1 MHNKENIEETVS
13 EHAGTQGTSK
23 IDLSKASD
31 KSETRTPVIQAGPAV
46 IVPSVVFLLREAQ
59 HRTSRF
65 RLGEMVQPSRP
76 QLSDGK
82 RASDDRSATK
92 SSNSSNSDSVLD
104 APGPGKQS
112 GLQASG
118 SVTVKRPSRDE
129 DSTKARPAR
138 KRRKVE
144 PVIQQGPLRRST
156 RNRKPKKRD
165 C

>member
-1 MHNKENIEETVS
+1 MYNAIGQ
-13 EHAGTQGTSK
+13 ADTQGTSN
-23 IDLSKASD
+23 IDLPKASD
-31 KSETRTPVIQAGPAV
+31 RSETRTPVIQAGPVV

-82 RASDDRSATK
+82 RATK
-92 SSNSSNSDSVLD
+92 SPNSSNSDSLLD

-112 GLQASG
+112 GLQAFG
-118 SVTVKRPSRDE
+118 SVTVKRPWQDE
-129 DSTKARPAR
+129 DSTKAEPAR
-138 KRRKVE
+138 RRRKVE

>member
-1 MHNKENIEETVS
+1 MPNKENIEETVS

-46 IVPSVVFLLREAQ
+46 VVPSVVFLLREAQ
-59 HRTSRF
+59 NGTPRL
-65 RLGEMVQPSRP
+65 RLGEMSQPSRS

-82 RASDDRSATK
+82 RATK
-92 SSNSSNSDSVLD
+92 SSNSSNSDSLLD

-118 SVTVKRPSRDE
+118 SVTVKRPSQDK
-129 DSTKARPAR
+129 DSTKTQPAR

-144 PVIQQGPLRRST
+144 PVIQQEPLRRST